1 MAEVYSEKTGHKSN
15 MTWMFYALIALIA
28 LAIIIALVR

>member
-1 MAEVYSEKTGHKSN
+1 MAEVYTEKTGHKTN
-15 MTWMFYALIALIA
+15 MTWILYAVIALIA